1 MSALNG
7 YTDWT
12 FIGLLLLAY
21 LLGSIPWGLILA
33 RIFARQDIRLT
44 GSKNIG
50 ATNVTRE
57 AGVTPGLL
65 TLIGDFLKGAVPV
78 YLARMAFGPAGGSS
92 DIYLSAVALAAFLGH
107 LFPIYLKFR
116 DGGKGVATAAG
127 CFAVISPPAV
137 LSACIVF
144 MVLLFAVRRVSVASL
159 SAAVVLPVAIWISA
173 RSGTLTTAASV
184 STLLIFVRHRE
195 NLKRLVAGTEPEFKL
210 SRSMRK

>member
-33 RIFARQDIRLT
+33 RIFAQQDIRQK
-44 GSKNIG
+44 GSRNIG

-65 TLIGDFLKGAVPV
+65 TLIGDFSKGAVPV
-78 YLARMAFGPAGGSS
+78 YLTWVAFNLADGSS
-92 DIYLSAVALAAFLGH
+92 DIYLSAVALAALLGH
-107 LFPIYLKFR
+107 LFPVYLKFR

-137 LSACIVF
+137 ISASIVF

-159 SAAVVLPVAIWISA
+159 SAAVVLPIAIWISA
-173 RSGTLTTAASV
+173 RSGTLTTAASTF
-184 STLLIFVRHRE
+184 TLLIFIRHRE
-195 NLKRLVAGTEPEFKL
+195 NLKRLVSGTEPEFKL
-210 SRSMRK
+210 LKSMRK